1 MEYAQTVIDVIDP
14 IRKELAVGVLVTML
28 DRTLPLDEPLSL
40 LRTLRNDEQ
49 LAVIGCKAFLDG
61 TFGSRTAAML
71 QEWSDDP
78 GNTGVLVELAQRGE
92 LNEWIER
99 VLDAGLSP
107 SMHAIGDRAAR
118 LALDAADHA
127 DRYALEHE
135 MTRQLVRIEHCQ
147 LVHPE
152 DIPRF
157 AGRVASVQP
166 VHVRDDGRVAIN
178 RLGAQRMDEFF
189 AIRALSESGAIL
201 AFGSDWPIAHPD
213 PIEAIRAA
221 MDGCDHDGRA
231 VLPHGTIDAQA
242 ALGAYTTGARLA
254 LGMAPATLEPGGAA
268 DLVVLDRDPVTADWA
283 HEPPKVLATISSGR
297 LTYDAGTL
305 ETTS

>member
-1 MEYAQTVIDVIDP
+1 
-14 IRKELAVGVLVTML
+14 
-28 DRTLPLDEPLSL
+28 
-40 LRTLRNDEQ
+40 
-49 LAVIGCKAFLDG
+49 
-61 TFGSRTAAML
+61 
-71 QEWSDDP
+71 
-78 GNTGVLVELAQRGE
+78 
-92 LNEWIER
+92 
-99 VLDAGLSP
+99 
-107 SMHAIGDRAAR
+107 
-118 LALDAADHA
+118 
-127 DRYALEHE
+127 
-135 MTRQLVRIEHCQ
+135 
-147 LVHPE
+147 
-152 DIPRF
+152 
-157 AGRVASVQP
+157 
-166 VHVRDDGRVAIN
+166 
-178 RLGAQRMDEFF
+178 MDEFF

-201 AFGSDWPIAHPD
+201 AFGSDWPIAPPD

-231 VLPHGTIDAQA
+231 VLPHGTIDAPT

>member
-1 MEYAQTVIDVIDP
+1 
-14 IRKELAVGVLVTML
+14 
-28 DRTLPLDEPLSL
+28 
-40 LRTLRNDEQ
+40 
-49 LAVIGCKAFLDG
+49 
-61 TFGSRTAAML
+61 
-71 QEWSDDP
+71 
-78 GNTGVLVELAQRGE
+78 
-92 LNEWIER
+92 
-99 VLDAGLSP
+99 
-107 SMHAIGDRAAR
+107 
-118 LALDAADHA
+118 
-127 DRYALEHE
+127 

-147 LVHPE
+147 TVHPE

-201 AFGSDWPIAHPD
+201 AFGSDWPIAPPD
-213 PIEAIRAA
+213 PIEAIGQRWMAA
-221 MDGCDHDGRA
+221 TM
-231 VLPHGTIDAQA
+231 TA
-242 ALGAYTTGARLA
+242 ALYSLTARSMHRLPLAAYTTGARLA

-268 DLVVLDRDPVTADWA
+268 DLVVLDRDPVAADWA